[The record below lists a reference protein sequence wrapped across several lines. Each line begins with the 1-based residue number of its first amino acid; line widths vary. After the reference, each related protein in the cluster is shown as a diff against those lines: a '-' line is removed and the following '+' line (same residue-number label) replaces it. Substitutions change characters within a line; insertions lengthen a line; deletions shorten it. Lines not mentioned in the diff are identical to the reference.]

1 MDFFFMS
8 KKIKPIAED
17 SLTSF
22 NSQKGKDVIY
32 VKLRLLVQV
41 QLKHL

>member
-1 MDFFFMS
+1 MP
-8 KKIKPIAED
+8 KNIKLIVED